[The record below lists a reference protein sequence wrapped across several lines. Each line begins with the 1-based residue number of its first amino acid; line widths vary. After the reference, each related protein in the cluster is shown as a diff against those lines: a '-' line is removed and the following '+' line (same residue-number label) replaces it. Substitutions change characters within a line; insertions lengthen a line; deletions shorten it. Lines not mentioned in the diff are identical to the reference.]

1 MRIVTI
7 VDNMCG
13 NACMPSRCVK
23 RLDRP
28 DRHFVSEQGF
38 SMLVETDAGHKVM
51 VDAGGSG
58 MVFTHNLK
66 MLGLEP
72 KEISAAIITHGHYD
86 HVGGLQALIEAGVPI
101 YTHPKT
107 FTGRRYSTAGEIKT
121 DISPPQAVL
130 ESLAK
135 AKMNF
140 VSALTEILPGVKIS
154 GEVPRVTDYE
164 QTVNFLREEDG
175 KVFEDQLL
183 EEQAVYFNTKRGLVL
198 VSGCAHP
205 GIVNMVAQAKKVT
218 GSKIYMVLGGL
229 HLSGASQE
237 RVRKTMDAL
246 KGLGVDR
253 IAPLHC
259 SGFEAMKMISDR
271 FVGFEL
277 LPAGS
282 EIEL

>member
-1 MRIVTI
+1 
-7 VDNMCG
+7 
-13 NACMPSRCVK
+13 
-23 RLDRP
+23 
-28 DRHFVSEQGF
+28 
-38 SMLVETDAGHKVM
+38 
-51 VDAGGSG
+51 
-58 MVFTHNLK
+58 
-66 MLGLEP
+66 
-72 KEISAAIITHGHYD
+72 
-86 HVGGLQALIEAGVPI
+86 
-101 YTHPKT
+101 
-107 FTGRRYSTAGEIKT
+107 
-121 DISPPQAVL
+121 
-130 ESLAK
+130 LAR
-135 AKMNF
+135 AKMTF
-140 VSALTEILPGVKIS
+140 VSALTEILPGVRIS

-164 QTVNFLREEDG
+164 QTVNFLREEEG

-205 GIVNMVAQAKKVT
+205 GIVNMVTQAKKVT
-218 GSKIYMVLGGL
+218 GSKIYMVLGGF